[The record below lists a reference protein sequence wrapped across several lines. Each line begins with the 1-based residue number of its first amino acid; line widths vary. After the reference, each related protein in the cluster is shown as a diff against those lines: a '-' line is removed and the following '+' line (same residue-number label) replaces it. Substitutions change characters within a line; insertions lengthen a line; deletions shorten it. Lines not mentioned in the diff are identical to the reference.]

1 MISFYGKGMIMK
13 VGIVRKKEELPAR
26 FMAQF
31 TNDEAYKMDE
41 WGLKNRI
48 RQRSKI
54 LRALALKGLE
64 ASKHETVV

>member
-1 MISFYGKGMIMK
+1 MK
-13 VGIVRKKEELPAR
+13 FKTIHKKEELPAR

-31 TNDEAYKMDE
+31 THDEAYKMDE
-41 WGLKNRI
+41 WGLKNRV

-64 ASKHETVV
+64 AWKYETASRK